1 MRGISNVVFGLWLL
15 SLIGGAASAA
25 AQELEPRAYSVSPY
39 GVNFVVVSY
48 GRSTGD
54 ISFDA
59 SLPFEDVTA
68 TINTMGVG
76 YLRSLNI
83 LGRSANIGVSLPV
96 IGGSIQG
103 FVAGE
108 FAQGTRRGF
117 GDPRFRFAMNLIGA
131 PAMSA
136 SEFPGYEQNTTLGFS
151 VSVVS
156 PGGQYDSTRL
166 VNLGSNRWAFKPE
179 LGLSKRLGRWYVDVY
194 GGVWLFTE
202 NTDFVG
208 QVRRQSP
215 IGSSQL
221 HLAYT
226 IRPGMWVA
234 FNANF
239 FTGGRTEVEGI
250 QNFDFQRNSRVGAT
264 LSLPLNRRQSL
275 KFSAST
281 GASSTV
287 GADFDAFAVGYQV
300 LWGGGL

>member
-1 MRGISNVVFGLWLL
+1 M
-15 SLIGGAASAA
+15 
-25 AQELEPRAYSVSPY
+25 
-39 GVNFVVVSY
+39 
-48 GRSTGD
+48 
-54 ISFDA
+54 
-59 SLPFEDVTA
+59 
-68 TINTMGVG
+68 
-76 YLRSLNI
+76 
-83 LGRSANIGVSLPV
+83 
-96 IGGSIQG
+96 
-103 FVAGE
+103 
-108 FAQGTRRGF
+108 
-117 GDPRFRFAMNLIGA
+117 
-131 PAMSA
+131 
-136 SEFPGYEQNTTLGFS
+136 
-151 VSVVS
+151 
-156 PGGQYDSTRL
+156 
-166 VNLGSNRWAFKPE
+166 
-179 LGLSKRLGRWYVDVY
+179 SKRLGRWYVDVY

-264 LSLPLNRRQSL
+264 LSLPLDRRQSL